1 MVTIA
6 WDDRYRIGLP
16 IIDNQHNYLLQLIN
30 QLYDDISSG
39 ALPNNLDELF
49 NNLDDYAIYHFTV
62 EERWMQGQLY
72 PGLNQHQREHAAFKE
87 YVAELRQLYL
97 RRDSFAALKTLAFLY
112 RWLTTHIQGSDF
124 QFGQYIACNTEN
136 LLDIA
141 PALPE
146 TTGGCREVATT
157 TLSPNFNRSSSHR

>member
-124 QFGQYIACNTEN
+124 QFGQFIARTTEKSLN
-136 LLDIA
+136 
-141 PALPE
+141 ALPATAATAQSDQGVE
-146 TTGGCREVATT
+146 TTALPPSFTRFTSNT
-157 TLSPNFNRSSSHR
+157 